1 MYLQNFK
8 IYTNAVMELEMHL
21 GNVDKEACYLV
32 KMGLTNEYW
41 LLI

>member
-1 MYLQNFK
+1 
-8 IYTNAVMELEMHL
+8 MELEMHL
-21 GNVDKEACYLV
+21 GNVDKGACYLV